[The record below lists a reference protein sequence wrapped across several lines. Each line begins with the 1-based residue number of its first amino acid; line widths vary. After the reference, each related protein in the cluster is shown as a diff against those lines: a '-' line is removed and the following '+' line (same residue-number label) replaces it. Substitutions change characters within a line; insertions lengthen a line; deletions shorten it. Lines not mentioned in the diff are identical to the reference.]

1 MKKLSRYFT
10 IIAVA
15 TMLAMAQSVWAED
28 CCAKAAKAVKAG
40 KACEKCL
47 TDACCKETAKEVTKK
62 GEAKTCEKCA
72 KKGEKKPAA

>member
-15 TMLAMAQSVWAED
+15 AMLAMAQSVWAED
-28 CCAKAAKAVKAG
+28 CCAKAAKAVNAG

-47 TDACCKETAKEVTKK
+47 TDACCKETAKEVAKK

-72 KKGEKKPAA
+72 KKEKKPAA